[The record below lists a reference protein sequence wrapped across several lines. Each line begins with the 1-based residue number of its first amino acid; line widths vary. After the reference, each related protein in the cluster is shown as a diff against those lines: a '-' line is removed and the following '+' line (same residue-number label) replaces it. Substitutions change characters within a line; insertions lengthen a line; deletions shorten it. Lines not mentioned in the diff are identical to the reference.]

1 MSQYLPKGGFKWLT
15 RNKIKNL
22 MLIKLQKITNGCV
35 TEVDLDYPKE
45 LHYLYNDYF
54 KAPF

>member
-1 MSQYLPKGGFKWLT
+1 
-15 RNKIKNL
+15 

-45 LHYLYNDYF
+45 LHYLNNDYS

>member
-15 RNKIKNL
+15 RNKMKNL

-45 LHYLYNDYF
+45 LHYLYNDYSM
-54 KAPF
+54 APF

>member
-22 MLIKLQKITNGCV
+22 MLRKLQKITNGCIA
-35 TEVDLDYPKE
+35 EVDLDYPKE
-45 LHYLYNDYF
+45 LHYLYNDYSM
-54 KAPF
+54 APF